1 MKRDEV
7 LSLLK
12 DLMVVCESMHFSPV
26 VSLMPSP
33 KAGRWRLSVKWDDT
47 YEKGC
52 FDKIINERG
61 LLATVTAD
69 GYTIFQRP

>member
-12 DLMVVCESMHFSPV
+12 DLMVVCESMRFSPI

-33 KAGRWRLSVKWDDT
+33 TRGRWKLRVKWVNDN
-47 YEKGC
+47 EKGC

-61 LLATVTAD
+61 LMATETED
-69 GYTIFQRP
+69 GYTIFQKP

>member
-12 DLMVVCESMHFSPV
+12 DLMVVCESMHYAPV
-26 VSLMPSP
+26 VSLSP
-33 KAGRWRLSVKWDDT
+33 NSKRGRWKLSIKWVSEN
-47 YEKGC
+47 EKGC
-52 FDKIINERG
+52 FDKLIKEHG
-61 LLATVTAD
+61 LMATETED

>member
-1 MKRDEV
+1 MKRDEA

-12 DLMVVCESMHFSPV
+12 DLMFVCESMHHAPV

-33 KAGRWRLSVKWDDT
+33 TRGQWKLRVKWVNEN
-47 YEKGC
+47 EKGC

-61 LLATVTAD
+61 LMATETED
-69 GYTIFQRP
+69 GYTIFQKP